1 MHETFD
7 HWLASAKTNKLKR
20 EETSNEGTVGKLW
33 GSLNKKKASNKTEVV
48 AKSGEEMQEIQ
59 HEPVPE
65 IEIGI
70 HN

>member
-1 MHETFD
+1 MHATFD
-7 HWLASAKTNKLKR
+7 QWLASAKTNKLKR
-20 EETSNEGTVGKLW
+20 EETSNEGIVDKFW
-33 GSLNKKKASNKTEVV
+33 GAWNRKKASNKTEVV

-70 HN
+70 NN